1 MGASL
6 RSVNQPTFKRRRE
19 DRLWILDNLPSTFEN
34 ITYTV
39 GLIDRGSLEKYAAW
53 KKINLARLEFYS
65 SWYLGFLI
73 ASFGG
78 TLLE

>member
-19 DRLWILDNLPSTFEN
+19 DRSWILDNLPSMFEN

-39 GLIDRGSLEKYAAW
+39 GLIDRGSLEKYAA
-53 KKINLARLEFYS
+53 
-65 SWYLGFLI
+65 
-73 ASFGG
+73 
-78 TLLE
+78 